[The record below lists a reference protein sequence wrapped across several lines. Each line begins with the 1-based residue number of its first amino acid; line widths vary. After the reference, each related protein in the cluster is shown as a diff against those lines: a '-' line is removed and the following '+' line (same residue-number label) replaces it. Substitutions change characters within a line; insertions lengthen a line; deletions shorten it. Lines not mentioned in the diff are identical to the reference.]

1 MCKIDEK
8 SRKLKNPIANE
19 KIMCYNIIRIFISQH
34 ILLYTIF
41 FHLSRAKEV
50 FFYLKQKIF
59 RVIGYIFCALL
70 LILCILL
77 IIAAAAF
84 GSRKTVNAFGFN
96 LYIVETDGIQSAPKG
111 SAVIVSKTTAFD
123 LREGKL
129 VLYAK
134 ADNSDE
140 CALGYVQ
147 NVYVVDGIYYLTLSD
162 GTMSAE
168 VPESRLV
175 GLADYASVPLGYIIE
190 FIKTPFGVF
199 CVAFLPCIAL
209 ILYDIIRAAAARLPD
224 PEVEPQ
230 LKNHSDEERI
240 SPVNIKVKSDGK
252 AAYSRRA
259 AEKPSAANDVLFD
272 YNRPIIPLTD
282 RTEKKERLAKT
293 DMPVSERVDT
303 VKRTNPGAISR
314 NEPKTPENIG
324 VSRYISNSES
334 IGSDKTNELPK
345 LAKKEARDN
354 GDAFFAQT
362 TVSSLVN
369 SKNAPQIGRQR
380 RQDETEETVSRPA
393 KTAGRRS
400 SQIIASKRVED
411 LISDD
416 DDIRDRNRIHDN
428 PVDDIISGLKK

>member
-1 MCKIDEK
+1 M
-8 SRKLKNPIANE
+8 
-19 KIMCYNIIRIFISQH
+19 
-34 ILLYTIF
+34 
-41 FHLSRAKEV
+41 
-50 FFYLKQKIF
+50 KQKIF
-59 RVIGYIFCALL
+59 RVIGYIFCTLL

-96 LYIVETDGIQSAPKG
+96 FYIVETDGIQSAPKG

-123 LREGKL
+123 LQEGKL

-134 ADNSDE
+134 ADDSDE

-147 NVYVVDGIYYLTLSD
+147 NVYVVDGVYYLTLSD
-162 GTMSAE
+162 GAASAE

-175 GLADYASVPLGYIIE
+175 GLADYASVPLGHIIE

-240 SPVNIKVKSDGK
+240 SPVNIKVKSDGN

-259 AEKPSAANDVLFD
+259 AEKSSAANDVLFD

-282 RTEKKERLAKT
+282 KKSKPSSDRLAKT
-293 DMPVSERVDT
+293 DMPVSERLERLERVDG
-303 VKRTNPGAISR
+303 VKRVNPAAISR
-314 NEPKTPENIG
+314 DEPKTPENIG

-334 IGSDKTNELPK
+334 VVVSDKTNELPK
-345 LAKKEARDN
+345 LAKKEVRDN
-354 GDAFFAQT
+354 SDAFFTQT
-362 TVSSLVN
+362 TVSTVSSLAN

-380 RQDETEETVSRPA
+380 RQDDSEETVSRPA

-416 DDIRDRNRIHDN
+416 DDIRDQNRIHDN
-428 PVDDIISGLKK
+428 LVDDIISGLKK